1 MLFGKMIKQL
11 REEQGLLQRQ
21 LAAQLDIDTPQYSK
35 LERGERMPKKE
46 QIGQIATLLNTDEKR
61 LRTLWLADKICKITE
76 YDKDIQSDAIET
88 VLGLLN
94 SPSSIN
100 CTTDSK

>member
-1 MLFGKMIKQL
+1 MLFGKMIKKL

-46 QIGQIATLLNTDEKR
+46 QIEQIARLLNTDEKE
-61 LRTLWLADKICKITE
+61 LQTLCLADKIIKTLQ
-76 YDKDIQSDAIET
+76 KDREVNYSAIELVQKQFRNT
-88 VLGLLN
+88 N
-94 SPSSIN
+94 F
-100 CTTDSK
+100 DEFK

>member
-1 MLFGKMIKQL
+1 MIKKL

-46 QIGQIATLLNTDEKR
+46 QIKQIAILLNTDEKR
-61 LRTLWLADKICKITE
+61 LRTLWLADKIYKVTE
-76 YDKDIQSDAIET
+76 REKDIQCDAIET
-88 VLGLLN
+88 VLELLDC
-94 SPSSIN
+94 S
-100 CTTDSK
+100 TFQ

>member
-46 QIGQIATLLNTDEKR
+46 QIEQIARLLNTDEKE
-61 LRTLWLADKICKITE
+61 LQTLCLADKIIKTLQ
-76 YDKDIQSDAIET
+76 KDREVNYSAIELVQKQFRNT
-88 VLGLLN
+88 N
-94 SPSSIN
+94 F
-100 CTTDSK
+100 DEFK